1 MKVAEYIFWLCLI
14 LIAYSY
20 ILYPVLL
27 FVGYSFAQA
36 ARDWKY
42 LVARQDRRIARSA
55 REDLPAVSLIF
66 PAYNEEAHLPEK
78 IRNTHEIDY
87 PHDKLEVLIVSDG
100 STDRTNEILNDVRQT
115 NVHAILLPERKGKY
129 NALNAAVKK
138 ATHDLLVFCDA
149 TTLFAPGAMMKLVR
163 HFRDSRVGI
172 VAGALQFR
180 GTEEFRQTEGVYWKY
195 ESVLR
200 MMEARLGLAL
210 SASGAIYALRRQ
222 CYRILTAEDVI
233 EDCLI
238 PMYARR
244 LGYRVVYDPEA
255 IGYEIPPSSVEGE
268 FGRKVRFA
276 VGGFRSLGTL
286 TRAALESSLGMA
298 LAFIS
303 HKLLR
308 WVVPFLLVGLLVSDG
323 LLLNSSFYREFFMVQ
338 ILFYLWAGLG
348 FAFRDRIGKVRFAL
362 LGYYLVAMNVALA
375 VGFLRFLAGRQET
388 LWQRAG

>member
-20 ILYPVLL
+20 FLYPVLL
-27 FVGYSFAQA
+27 FFGYSFAQV
-36 ARDWKY
+36 ARDWEY
-42 LVARQDRRIARSA
+42 LVGRQDRRIAGLSA
-55 REDLPAVSLIF
+55 EELPAISLIF

-78 IRNTHEIDY
+78 IANTREIDY
-87 PHDKLEVLIVSDG
+87 PQDKLEVLVVSDG
-100 STDRTNEILNDVRQT
+100 STDGTNEILHNLHDA
-115 NVHAILLPERKGKY
+115 NFHAILLPERKGKY
-129 NALNAAVKK
+129 NALNAAVKT
-138 ATHDLLVFCDA
+138 ASHDLLVFCDA
-149 TTLFAPGAMMKLVR
+149 TTLFAPGAIMNLVR
-163 HFRDSRVGI
+163 HFRDPRIGI
-172 VAGALQFR
+172 VAGALHFR
-180 GTEEFRQTEGVYWKY
+180 GTDEFRQTEGVYWKY
-195 ESVLR
+195 ESIIRL
-200 MMEARLGLAL
+200 MEARLGLAL

-222 CYRILTAEDVI
+222 CYPKLTADDVI

-244 LGYRVVYDPEA
+244 LGYRVLYDPEA
-255 IGYEIPPSSVEGE
+255 VGYEIPPSSVEGE
-268 FGRKVRFA
+268 FSRKVRFA

-303 HKLLR
+303 HKVLR
-308 WVVPFLLVGLLVSDG
+308 WVVPFLLIGLLVSDA
-323 LLLNSSFYREFFMVQ
+323 LLLSSTFYRAFFALQ
-338 ILFYLWAGLG
+338 IIFYLWAGLG
-348 FAFRDRIGKVRFAL
+348 FVFRDRIGKVRFAL